1 MNTFAENLRQR
12 ISDLG
17 LTQAE
22 AARRCDLE
30 NRRFHHYIVGDREP
44 DLGTLVRIATVLG
57 TTPNE
62 LLGAR
67 PTTDEPTDEACRL
80 RAKLIATVGNMDPPA
95 LRLMS
100 VLADGVIA
108 FIREGRVADETGA
121 RTDRRSEKR
130 RQ

>member
-1 MNTFAENLRQR
+1 MNTFAENLRKR

-17 LTQAE
+17 LSQAE

-57 TTPNE
+57 TTPDE

-95 LRLMS
+95 LRL
-100 VLADGVIA
+100 LAIFADGVVS
-108 FIREGRVADETGA
+108 FMRENGTTVPPHGPAERPAKT
-121 RTDRRSEKR
+121 RRR
-130 RQ
+130 